1 MKDDLS
7 TKEQDAQRV
16 MIIGAG
22 NFGCKV
28 AVRLNEQ
35 KQARF
40 TIVAC
45 DTDQR
50 DLESIEAPNRLML
63 EAEHESVISKIID
76 KSIDFMTSVYDTTNE
91 PSRPTFNVEPIRKL
105 LNSYTK
111 TVIIAAG
118 LGGVCGTNAV
128 VQIAREAKTTGKHTI
143 AVVTMPFSFEGSK
156 RMNQARS
163 GLSELAPHVGKLHV
177 LNIHNLI
184 DGNTNAAQAFT
195 QAEKIVCGIFY
206 SSLCDWNTMKTGG
219 ADSRKVEAN

>member
-1 MKDDLS
+1 MKEKLF
-7 TKEQDAQRV
+7 TKRQEPQQV
-16 MIIGAG
+16 MIVGVG
-22 NFGCKV
+22 GFGCKMAALMQERGLAGV
-28 AVRLNEQ
+28 
-35 KQARF
+35 

-45 DTDQR
+45 DTDQK
-50 DLESIEAPNRLML
+50 DLESVVVPNRLLL
-63 EAEHESVISKIID
+63 ENERPSLVWRIID